1 MDSTLISTRPDEGT
15 LSLSRARRAALGSF
29 AGAVVDWYDF
39 LLYGITAALVFNR
52 EFFPQVSPA
61 MGTLAAF
68 ATFGVG
74 FLFRPLGGVI
84 FGHFGDRLG
93 RKRMLMLTVWM
104 MGIATALIGILP
116 SFSTIGWWAPI
127 LLVTLRAIQ
136 GFAVGG
142 EWGGAALLSVESA
155 PKNKKAFY
163 SSGVQVGYGVG
174 LLLSTG
180 LVSLISMMTTD
191 EQFLSWGWRI
201 PFLFSIVLVL
211 GALWVRNGMEE
222 SAEFEQQQ
230 HNQAAAKKRIPVI
243 EALLRHPGAFLKII
257 ALRLCELLT
266 MYIVTAF
273 ALNYSTQNMGLPR
286 ELFLNIGLLVEK
298 EGRMPI
304 KAVWMMGIA
313 TALIGILPSF
323 STIGWC
329 APILLVTLRAIQG
342 FAVGGE
348 WGGAALLSVESAP
361 KNKKAFYSSGVQV
374 GYGVGLLLS
383 TGLVSLISMM
393 TTDEQ
398 FLSWGWRIPFLF
410 SIVLVLGA
418 LWVRNGM
425 EESAEFEQQQHNQAA
440 AKKRIPVIEALLR
453 HPGAFLKIIALRLCE
468 LLTMYI
474 VTAFA
479 LNYSTQN
486 MGLPRELFL
495 NIGLLV
501 GGLSCLT
508 IPCFAWLADR
518 FGRRRVY
525 ITGALIGTL
534 SAFPFFMAL
543 EAQSIFW
550 IVFFS
555 IMLANIAHD
564 MVVCVQQ
571 PMFTEMFGASYR
583 YSGAGVGYQVASVV
597 GGGFTPFI
605 AAALIT
611 YFAGNWHSVAIYLL
625 AGCLISAMT
634 ALLMKDNQ
642 RA

>member
-1 MDSTLISTRPDEGT
+1 MDTTLASSSPDGAT
-15 LSLSRARRAALGSF
+15 PSLNRARRAALGSF

-52 EFFPQVSPA
+52 EFFPQISPA

-84 FGHFGDRLG
+84 FGHFGDKLG

-116 SFSTIGWWAPI
+116 SFAAIGWWAPV
-127 LLVTLRAIQ
+127 LLVTLRAVQ

-155 PKNKKAFY
+155 PARKKAFY

-180 LVSLISMMTTD
+180 LVSLISTFTTD

-211 GALWVRNGMEE
+211 GALWVRKGMDE
-222 SAEFEQQQ
+222 SAEFEQQRQ
-230 HNQAAAKKRIPVI
+230 QPAEKRRLPVMD
-243 EALLRHPGAFLKII
+243 ALIRHPGAFLKII

-273 ALNYSTQNMGLPR
+273 ALSYSTQNL
-286 ELFLNIGLLVEK
+286 
-298 EGRMPI
+298 
-304 KAVWMMGIA
+304 
-313 TALIGILPSF
+313 
-323 STIGWC
+323 
-329 APILLVTLRAIQG
+329 
-342 FAVGGE
+342 
-348 WGGAALLSVESAP
+348 
-361 KNKKAFYSSGVQV
+361 
-374 GYGVGLLLS
+374 
-383 TGLVSLISMM
+383 
-393 TTDEQ
+393 
-398 FLSWGWRIPFLF
+398 
-410 SIVLVLGA
+410 
-418 LWVRNGM
+418 
-425 EESAEFEQQQHNQAA
+425 
-440 AKKRIPVIEALLR
+440 
-453 HPGAFLKIIALRLCE
+453 
-468 LLTMYI
+468 
-474 VTAFA
+474 
-479 LNYSTQN
+479 
-486 MGLPRELFL
+486 GLPRELFL

-501 GGLSCLT
+501 GGISCLT

-518 FGRRRVY
+518 FGRRRIY
-525 ITGALIGTL
+525 ITGALTGAL
-534 SAFPFFMAL
+534 STFPFFMAL
-543 EAQSIFW
+543 EAQSVFW
-550 IVFFS
+550 IVVFA
-555 IMLANIAHD
+555 ILLANIAHD

-605 AAALIT
+605 AAALVT
-611 YFAGNWHSVAIYLL
+611 FSGGDWHSVAIYLL
-625 AGCLISAMT
+625 AGCLLSAAT
-634 ALLMKDNQ
+634 ALLMKQ
-642 RA
+642 ASS